1 MEVEEETGGL
11 LDEAGAPASAEHPD
25 LKRLLSYWHTQR
37 GDRSFPRRA
46 DIDPIDLHF
55 MLERIALVEIHGEAP
70 RRYRV
75 RVVGTGG
82 RGPTASIPPACGWR
96 IGPVPA
102 SSNWCS
108 LPPTR

>member
-1 MEVEEETGGL
+1 MSMEVEEETGGL

-75 RVVGTGG
+75 RVVGTWWSRTNGFD
-82 RGPTASIPPACGWR
+82 PTGMWLEDWPNP
-96 IGPVPA
+96 
-102 SSNWCS
+102 
-108 LPPTR
+108 